1 MTEEYI
7 SKTKLMKHLQD
18 LIDDELVSP
27 DCKKYSWALMN
38 YIDIKLQSIKLEVP
52 ETSNDT
58 FEKFKQFAK
67 DVYGYYIVKSDAGIS
82 VKELFSKGENHV

>member
-7 SKTKLMKHLQD
+7 SKTKLMRHLQD

-52 ETSNDT
+52 ENGNDT
-58 FEKFKQFAK
+58 FERFRQFAR
-67 DVYGYYIVKSDAGIS
+67 DVYGYDVVRSDEGIS

>member
-27 DCKKYSWALMN
+27 DYKKFSWALMN
-38 YIDIKLQSIKLEVP
+38 YIDIKLQSIKLEVS
-52 ETSNDT
+52 ENNNDN
-58 FEKFKQFAK
+58 FERFRQFAR
-67 DVYGYYIVKSDAGIS
+67 DVYGYDVVKSDEGIS